1 MTTGT
6 EITVTGEVRGIG
18 PWSAGSAA
26 AAPRGEDLIAATVA
40 RNMIGGG
47 RHRLA
52 TAATKGAESGNERDT
67 GTGRT
72 ADHRL
77 WKGPTKR
84 SIRDPEGAMA
94 YQSLLNRLDA
104 QQNYLGRLLKIQI
117 LGPHPQRI

>member
-1 MTTGT
+1 MMTTGT

-18 PWSAGSAA
+18 PWSAESAA
-26 AAPRGEDLIAATVA
+26 AARRGEDLRAATA

-47 RHRLA
+47 RHRRA
-52 TAATKGAESGNERDT
+52 IAATKGAESGNERDT
-67 GTGRT
+67 GTGKT

-84 SIRDPEGAMA
+84 NIRDLEGAMA
-94 YQSLLNRLDA
+94 YQLLLSRLDA

-117 LGPHPQRI
+117 LGPHPRRM